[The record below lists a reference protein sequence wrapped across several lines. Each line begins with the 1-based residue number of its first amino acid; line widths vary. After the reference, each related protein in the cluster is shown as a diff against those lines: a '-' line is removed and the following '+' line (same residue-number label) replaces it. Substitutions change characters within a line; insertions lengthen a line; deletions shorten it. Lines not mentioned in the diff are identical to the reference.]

1 MEIGFQKYAVSE
13 WTTRTIAAGK
23 LESLLRKH
31 FLTFLAFDLDSEM
44 LSIVGAVNGDEF
56 LGVAPDQLLC
66 DGIFLKKVYREPEG
80 GGLEAIAEAIRHPA
94 WSLRYEFTE
103 QASQRWN
110 EVLQETEEGKAERRR
125 YTLYPT
131 IAMAAF
137 FGSES
142 FPLSEEKAS

>member
-1 MEIGFQKYAVSE
+1 MEIGFQKYEVAE

-31 FLTFLAFDLDSEM
+31 ALTFLTFEFDPAM
-44 LSIVGAVNGDEF
+44 LSLIGSVNGDEF
-56 LGVAPDQLLC
+56 LGVAVDQLLC
-66 DGIFLKKVYREPEG
+66 DGVFLKKVYREPES
-80 GGLEAIAEAIRHPA
+80 GGLEALAEAIRNPA

-125 YTLYPT
+125 FSLYP
-131 IAMAAF
+131 IASMVEF
-137 FGSES
+137 FGRDS
-142 FPLSEEKAS
+142 FPVSGKLS